1 MCVSLYTIFV
11 LSGALL
17 NFNNVIIKKDFHN
30 FLNIMIAHYIKNL
43 LAKESKFLDF
53 KLCDIIVYLFKIYIC
68 KIIQKKKTPKVEDF

>member
-1 MCVSLYTIFV
+1 VCHFILFF

-43 LAKESKFLDF
+43 LAKESTFLDF
-53 KLCDIIVYLFKIYIC
+53 KLCDIKVYLLNYT
-68 KIIQKKKTPKVEDF
+68 KKNPKKEDF